1 MSRRV
6 ESRKELGERRS
17 ARLRWAGWRHSWRP
31 DVFREFSRA
40 MWLRRVNEGDGH
52 RRKKNDAQ
60 DDGLGLGENLN
71 RVLRRRMRL
80 VMAVVAVLVSIVVV
94 VEMGGRYLGRQRIVA
109 VPLA

>member
-40 MWLRRVNEGDGH
+40 MWLRRVNEGDGN

-60 DDGLGLGENLN
+60 GDGLGLGQNLN

-80 VMAVVAVLVSIVVV
+80 VMSVMAVPVGIVMV
-94 VEMGGRYLGRQRIVA
+94 VEMRGGYL
-109 VPLA
+109 